1 MGAGHHSTVVGAQ
14 LPAVN
19 KAMPKPWVV
28 GSSGPAYAILVL
40 ERMPLHTTDH
50 PMKRLISLFVLL
62 ALCAGFCLHA
72 AETIPVY
79 GYTVVR
85 TYPHDTGAYTEGLFF
100 QNGYFYEATGEI
112 HHSSIR
118 KVDPKTGE
126 VIQRANLDTSDYGEG
141 IVAWKNK
148 LIQLTWQS
156 QHGFIYDL
164 NTFKQI
170 GQFDY
175 PGEGWALTQNGH
187 RIFMSDGTPTIRI
200 LDPDTLKQVG
210 KIDVTFNGKPLPNL
224 NEVEWVKG
232 QLYANV
238 WLTHSIA
245 RIDPASGKVVG
256 WINLT
261 GLGPK
266 PQETVD
272 PNNDVL
278 NGIAYDAEHDRL
290 FVTGKRWPLI
300 YEIKLTQTQP
310 GS

>member
-1 MGAGHHSTVVGAQ
+1 VQ
-14 LPAVN
+14 LAV
-19 KAMPKPWVV
+19 K
-28 GSSGPAYAILVL
+28 
-40 ERMPLHTTDH
+40 RLHATIGN
-50 PMKRLISLFVLL
+50 MKRLIPLFALI
-62 ALCAGFCLHA
+62 ALCVGFLLQA
-72 AETIPVY
+72 RDATPVD
-79 GYTVVR
+79 GYTVVH

-100 QNGYFYEATGEI
+100 LNGFFYEATGEV
-112 HHSSIR
+112 HRSSIR

-156 QHGFIYDL
+156 HHGFIYDL
-164 NTFKQI
+164 NSFKQI

-187 RIFMSDGTPTIRI
+187 RIFMTDGTPTIRI
-200 LDPDTLKQVG
+200 LDPETLQQVG
-210 KIDVTFNGKPLPNL
+210 KIDVTANGQPLGNL

-238 WLTHSIA
+238 WLTHRIA
-245 RIDPASGKVVG
+245 RIDPASGKVVA
-256 WINLT
+256 WIDLT

-266 PQETVD
+266 PDETND
-272 PNNDVL
+272 PTNDVL

-300 YEIKLTQTQP
+300 YEIKLTPSKP
-310 GS
+310 GQ